1 MRMGRIKEQGAG
13 YYHIVSRVVDRRM
26 VLDANE
32 KERFR
37 KLMRSTEAFSG
48 CDVLTWTALDN
59 HFHVMLYVPAPHNVA
74 DDELVRRLGFLY
86 DQSVVDTIVGE
97 LGKLRADGQDF
108 AADALKERYTYRMYD
123 LSEFVKTLKQRFT
136 QSYNRRHGRKGTL
149 WEERFKSLLVG
160 GSEAAL
166 SAVAAYID
174 LNAVRAGIVSDP
186 KHYRY
191 CGYAEA
197 VGGSK
202 SARRGMTRVMVS
214 LGQKPEW
221 RDVACKYRKLIYIRG
236 QVRRGDNG
244 ALPKLGFSA
253 QKVKAVIEA
262 GGELPL
268 NELLRCRV
276 RYFTD
281 GAVFGAR
288 EFAQEAFERHR
299 HHFGERR
306 QTGGRRMQGADWG
319 DLCILRRLRVD
330 VISPP
335 VNA

>member
-59 HFHVMLYVPAPHNVA
+59 HFHVLLHVPAQQLVT
-74 DDELVRRLGFLY
+74 DDELARRMGFLY
-86 DQSVVDTIVGE
+86 DKPIVDTIAGE
-97 LGKLRADGQDF
+97 LAKLRADGQDC
-108 AADALKERYTYRMYD
+108 AADALKKRYTYRMYD

-174 LNAVRAGIVSDP
+174 LNAVRAGIVNDP
-186 KHYRY
+186 KDYRY

-202 SARRGMTRVMVS
+202 RARRGMTRLMLS
-214 LGQKPEW
+214 LGQTPEW
-221 RDVACKYRKLIYIRG
+221 RAVACKYRKLIYIRG
-236 QVRRGDNG
+236 QVRQNSDG
-244 ALPKLGFSA
+244 ASMKPGFSV

-281 GAVFGAR
+281 GAVFGTRA
-288 EFAQEAFERHR
+288 FAQEALERHR
-299 HHFGERR
+299 QHFSKRR
-306 QTGGRRMQGADWG
+306 QTGGRRMRGADWG
-319 DLCILRRLRVD
+319 DLCTLRRLQVD

-335 VNA
+335 ANA

>member
-1 MRMGRIKEQGAG
+1 MRLGRIKEQGAG
-13 YYHIVSRVVDRRM
+13 VYHIVSRVVDRRM

-37 KLMRSTEAFSG
+37 KLLRSTEAFSG
-48 CDVLTWTALDN
+48 CDVLTWTVLDN
-59 HFHVMLYVPAPHNVA
+59 HFHVLLYVPQRQEVT
-74 DDELVRRLGFLY
+74 DQEVVRRLGCLY
-86 DQSVVDTIVGE
+86 EKPIVDTIEGE
-97 LGKLRADGQDF
+97 LTKLRADGQNS
-108 AADALKERYTYRMYD
+108 AAEALKERYTYRMYD

-186 KHYRY
+186 KDYRY

-202 SARRGMTRVMVS
+202 SARRGLTRVMAS
-214 LGQKPEW
+214 LGQKAEW
-221 RDVACKYRKLIYIRG
+221 RGVACKYRKLIYIRG
-236 QVRRGDNG
+236 QLRPGEHG
-244 ALPKLGFSA
+244 ASTKPGFSV
-253 QKVKAVIEA
+253 QKVKTVIEA

-288 EFAQEAFERHR
+288 EFAQAAFERHR
-299 HHFGERR
+299 KHFGERR
-306 QTGGRRMQGADWG
+306 QTGGRRMRGADWG
-319 DLCILRRLRVD
+319 ELCTLRRLRVD
-330 VISPP
+330 VISLPS
-335 VNA
+335 NA